1 MNNLQE
7 SIKLKK
13 FKNTSSTKLELQTL
27 LWALNEIDIKD
38 NKLIVYTDCQNILN
52 LETRREYLEL
62 NNYFSQNNKRLNN
75 YLLYQEFYKCVDK
88 LNCEF
93 IKVKGHKRKKEKNE
107 IDNIFSLV
115 DKASRQALRS

>member
-13 FKNTSSTKLELQTL
+13 FENTSSTKLELQTL